1 MKYIL
6 MCGGDYKDFKTPK
19 HLSKIKGEVLVER
32 TIRLL
37 KENGIKDI
45 YISTNNPAFDYI
57 DIPKLKHTNTF
68 TLEGD
73 KTTGYWLDAFYPTN
87 EEVCYIFGDVYFSD
101 KGIKTIVEYQCKEN
115 TLFGNSVAKNE
126 EHQNWGE
133 PFAYKVVKP
142 KEFRDGINKVKE
154 LYNQGKTIR
163 NPIVWELYRY
173 FHNLDINIQRIT
185 ENYVC
190 IDDYTIDID
199 YPDRI
204 EELNK
209 EIKNV

>member
-6 MCGGDYKDFKTPK
+6 MCGGNYKDFKIPK

-37 KENGIKDI
+37 RENGVKKI
-45 YISTNNPAFDYI
+45 YISTNNPVFNYLG
-57 DIPKLKHTNTF
+57 DIPKLRHENNF
-68 TLEGD
+68 TLENG
-73 KTTGYWLDAFYPTN
+73 KSTGYWLDAFYPTN

-101 KGIKTIVEYQCKEN
+101 KAIKTIVEYQCQEN

-126 EHQNWGE
+126 FHENWGE

-154 LYNQGKTIR
+154 LYDQGKIIR
-163 NPIVWELYRY
+163 HPIVWELYRY
-173 FHNLDINIQRIT
+173 LNNLDINIQRIT
-185 ENYVC
+185 NNYVC

-204 EELNK
+204 DELNS
-209 EIKNV
+209 N